1 MTKKRQEQISSAQR
15 CFRARK
21 REAGDHRLQTWL
33 SANAADQL
41 QALCCQL
48 SMGQGAVIEMAIAKL
63 QDEQHTHGKGDL

>member
-1 MTKKRQEQISSAQR
+1 MTQKRQQQISSAQR
-15 CFRARK
+15 GFRARK

-41 QALCCQL
+41 QTLCAEL
-48 SMGQGAVIEMAIAKL
+48 SLGQAAVIEMAIAKL